1 MNKTNENGSINTS
14 TFILLGVSSILLGVL
29 VYTIVKYNT
38 CRKNKVLSD
47 VEQSEADNLCETE
60 NSQLETENSQLET
73 ELEKEQSLQTKF
85 HKRGTGINK
94 MSENRHLAYYQPSET
109 VDGKQNYILR
119 YIPNDEYNRLYA
131 VTGKPDSII
140 EAELPY
146 ETTKINCAQFC
157 ENNKDCKAF
166 RYNDKTDYNTD
177 PISGAP
183 RCLLF
188 NDKIP
193 TITQASNFDYYI
205 KI

>member
-47 VEQSEADNLCETE
+47 VEQSEADNLC
-60 NSQLETENSQLET
+60 ETENSQLET

>member
-14 TFILLGVSSILLGVL
+14 TFILLGVSSILFGVL

-47 VEQSEADNLCETE
+47 VEQSEADNLC
-60 NSQLETENSQLET
+60 ETENSQLET